1 MAELPPIKKPPKQ
14 SSKGLGF
21 FFSPTKGKKSRWK
34 WVFENPTNCAATFGG
49 LGFLFGATIEGGGLI
64 SSLIWG
70 GVMGVL
76 IYFIVRFLRGN

>member
-21 FFSPTKGKKSRWK
+21 FFTPTKGKKSRWK
-34 WVFENPTNCAATFGG
+34 WVFETPTNCAATFGG
-49 LGFLFGATIEGGGLI
+49 LGFLIGATVEGGELI
-64 SSLIWG
+64 PSLIWG

>member
-1 MAELPPIKKPPKQ
+1 MAELPPIKKPRKQ
-14 SSKGLGF
+14 SSKVLGF
-21 FFSPTKGKKSRWK
+21 FFTPTKGKKNRWK

-64 SSLIWG
+64 SSLVWG

-76 IYFIVRFLRGN
+76 IYFTVRFLR

>member
-1 MAELPPIKKPPKQ
+1 MENLDNNNKKSPKQ
-14 SSKGLGF
+14 SS
-21 FFSPTKGKKSRWK
+21 GKKSWWK

-76 IYFIVRFLRGN
+76 IYFTVRFLRGN

>member
-1 MAELPPIKKPPKQ
+1 MENKKNK
-14 SSKGLGF
+14 
-21 FFSPTKGKKSRWK
+21 KKSLWK

-49 LGFLFGATIEGGGLI
+49 LGFLFGSTLEGGGLI

-76 IYFIVRFLRGN
+76 IYFTVRFLRGN

>member
-21 FFSPTKGKKSRWK
+21 FFTPTKGKKSRWK
-34 WVFENPTNCAATFGG
+34 WVFENPTNCAAAFGG
-49 LGFLFGATIEGGGLI
+49 LGFLFGAIIVGGGLI

-70 GVMGVL
+70 GAMGIL
-76 IYFIVRFLRGN
+76 IYFIFRILR

>member
-1 MAELPPIKKPPKQ
+1 MIKKITIILIFLLADK
-14 SSKGLGF
+14 KLEN
-21 FFSPTKGKKSRWK
+21 KKKSRLK

-64 SSLIWG
+64 PSLIWG

-76 IYFIVRFLRGN
+76 IYFTVRFLRGN

>member
-1 MAELPPIKKPPKQ
+1 MKTLE
-14 SSKGLGF
+14 
-21 FFSPTKGKKSRWK
+21 KKSRLK
-34 WVFENPTNCAATFGG
+34 WIFENPTNCAATFGG

-76 IYFIVRFLRGN
+76 IYFIVRFLRTN

>member
-21 FFSPTKGKKSRWK
+21 FFTPTKGKKFWLK

-49 LGFLFGATIEGGGLI
+49 LGFLFGATVQGGGLI
-64 SSLIWG
+64 TSLILG
-70 GVMGVL
+70 GVTSAL
-76 IYFIVRFLRGN
+76 TYFIVRFLRGN

>member
-21 FFSPTKGKKSRWK
+21 FFTPTKGKKSRWK

-49 LGFLFGATIEGGGLI
+49 LGFLFGAIVEGGGLI
-64 SSLIWG
+64 PSLIWG

-76 IYFIVRFLRGN
+76 IYFTVRFLRGN

>member
-1 MAELPPIKKPPKQ
+1 MDKNRKK
-14 SSKGLGF
+14 L
-21 FFSPTKGKKSRWK
+21 RWK

-70 GVMGVL
+70 GVMGGL
-76 IYFIVRFLRGN
+76 IYFTVRFLKGN